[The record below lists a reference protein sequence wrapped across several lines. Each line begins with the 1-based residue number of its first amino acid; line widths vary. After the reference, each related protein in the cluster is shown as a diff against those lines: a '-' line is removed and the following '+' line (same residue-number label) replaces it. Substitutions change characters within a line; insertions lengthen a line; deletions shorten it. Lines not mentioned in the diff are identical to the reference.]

1 MQKPPIEQFLTL
13 PKEILSKAKEQI
25 DRKRREATDLVQ
37 TVTRMATRVN
47 QSQKSLQDALARI
60 AKRQKESNP

>member
-37 TVTRMATRVN
+37 TVTRMASRVN

-60 AKRQKESNP
+60 AKRQKETNP